1 MTVYGVTGGSGALG
15 RLAVRELLARG
26 VAAHEVVAL
35 ARTPSKA
42 ADLSALG
49 VQVRAA
55 DYGDLRAQTAALA
68 GVDRLLLVSSSEAGR
83 RVVHHANVIEAAEKT
98 GVSRIVYTSM
108 LNVDDSTNPLAG
120 EHRDTEAILR
130 AAAVPF
136 VSLRNGWYTE
146 NYTDQLGSYLERG
159 EIVGATGTGAIS
171 AATRQDYAEAAVVI
185 LSQDSDSARPYELGG
200 PAFTLAELA
209 QVVHEVTGT
218 PVAYRDLPAGEY
230 AAALQG
236 TGIGEDTARFVAALD
251 ASIAHGDLRTDS
263 QDLAHVLG
271 RPPTSLADAVQDAY
285 ARSRRE

>member
-15 RLAVRELLARG
+15 RLAVRELLAHG
-26 VAAHEVVAL
+26 VAAHDIVAL

-42 ADLSALG
+42 DDLIALG
-49 VQVRAA
+49 VQVRVA
-55 DYGDLRAQTAALA
+55 DYGDLRAQTAALV
-68 GVDRLLLVSSSEAGR
+68 GVDRLLLVSSSEAGQ
-83 RVVHHANVIEAAEKT
+83 RVAHHANVIEAAEKT
-98 GVSRIVYTSM
+98 GVSRVVYTSM
-108 LNVDDSTNPLAG
+108 LNADDSTNPLAE

-146 NYTDQLGSYLERG
+146 NYTGQLRSYLERG

-185 LSQDSDSARPYELGG
+185 LSQDGDGAQTYELGG

-209 QVVHEVTGT
+209 QVIREVTGT
-218 PVAYRDLPAGEY
+218 PVVYRDLPAGEY
-230 AAALQG
+230 AAALQR
-236 TGIGEDTARFVAALD
+236 TGMVEDTARFVAALD
-251 ASIAHGDLRTDS
+251 TSIAHGDLRTDS
-263 QDLAHVLG
+263 QDLAHVLS
-271 RPPTSLADAVQDAY
+271 RPPTSLAEAVQDAY